1 MMQIDNSQKTKALYE
16 QILRDF
22 NSLNKVTIPEFGALN
37 PVNAFY
43 LYNLIVNK
51 DGFGQASLT
60 RLFED
65 LVASGDNSL
74 WVVDYNNWID
84 QQNPQELAN
93 TFLKR
98 DPNDSMA
105 ERAEV
110 ILINAANE
118 NVETIGFKSEE
129 NTSLDRDYND
139 STIDTTKPILVSNGN
154 EQYRQVR
161 FNIPKTDI
169 SVEEALKIAK
179 IIEVAE
185 TKADRNNE
193 EIDSYIDFDYYKEW
207 GTAESVAELFEDEK
221 VYNITNK
228 LISEHDIL
236 VDEFDNI
243 NTSSKNLISNTLKHI
258 IFNSGAFVRTDPNQL
273 TLFDN
278 GPTKFYDLKTPM
290 STKITELV
298 KNVNSLQNVRLVTDQ
313 DVINEDTAIK
323 NAKGFIK
330 EGIIYINI
338 DRATDDTLIH
348 EFSHLYLADA
358 RNMHAESYYK
368 ILGNIQ
374 DTELWNR
381 MRQNPYYRNKKGSD
395 FDEEVLATMIT
406 DYYNGYIKSDAELEI
421 IDEILSIANPELK
434 AIINSGEI
442 MPFYDSFIHENYKLS
457 QKVATV
463 KNKLMNDDII
473 KEDCK

>member
-105 ERAEV
+105 ERAEAV
-110 ILINAANE
+110 LINAANE

-139 STIDTTKPILVSNGN
+139 STTDTTKPILVSDGN

-185 TKADRNNE
+185 TKADKNNE
-193 EIDSYIDFDYYKEW
+193 EVVSYIDFDYYTEW
-207 GTAESVAELFEDEK
+207 GIAESVAELFDEGYDQRMYA
-221 VYNITNK
+221 VTNK
-228 LISEHDIL
+228 LIGEHNIL
-236 VDEFDNI
+236 VDEFNNT
-243 NTSSKNLISNTLKHI
+243 NTSSKNLISRTLKYI

-273 TLFDN
+273 TLFNN

-298 KNVNSLQNVRLVTDQ
+298 K
-313 DVINEDTAIK
+313 
-323 NAKGFIK
+323 
-330 EGIIYINI
+330 
-338 DRATDDTLIH
+338 
-348 EFSHLYLADA
+348 
-358 RNMHAESYYK
+358 M
-368 ILGNIQ
+368 
-374 DTELWNR
+374 
-381 MRQNPYYRNKKGSD
+381 
-395 FDEEVLATMIT
+395 
-406 DYYNGYIKSDAELEI
+406 
-421 IDEILSIANPELK
+421 
-434 AIINSGEI
+434 
-442 MPFYDSFIHENYKLS
+442 
-457 QKVATV
+457 
-463 KNKLMNDDII
+463 
-473 KEDCK
+473 